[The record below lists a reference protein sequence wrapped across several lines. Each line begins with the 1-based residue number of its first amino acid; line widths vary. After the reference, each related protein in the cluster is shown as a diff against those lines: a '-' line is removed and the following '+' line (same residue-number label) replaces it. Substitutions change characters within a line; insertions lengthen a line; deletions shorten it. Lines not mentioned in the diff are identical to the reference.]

1 MQHAGNA
8 VSSVHRHPIFAR
20 VYPYISRGA
29 EKGGAAEH
37 RRALL
42 AGLQGRV
49 IEVGAGHGLNFAY
62 YPAGVAQVVAVE
74 PEPHLRTL
82 AQAAAK
88 RAPVTVDVESGVA
101 EALPAADGEFD
112 AAVASLVLCSVSD
125 QAVALREI
133 ARVLR
138 PGGELRFYEHVVSN
152 RPAMARVQR
161 ALDATIYP
169 PLAGGCHTSL
179 RSAGRA
185 HSTIRGYQHVLGL
198 FVDFVCDPR
207 YGWVAECEARFGR
220 APALIC
226 HEWNTAAHVSEFEG
240 RPGRRALTGDC
251 ARDTRA
257 AILDG
262 GFQIDREERIA
273 FKPGTMAVD
282 ATLGALGERE
292 SAWLRAT
299 PGSSRGFSLAG
310 RLSCNGGPLDEA
322 SGSDATLLR

>member
-1 MQHAGNA
+1 M
-8 VSSVHRHPIFAR
+8 SSAHRHPIFAR

-49 IEVGAGHGLNFAY
+49 VEVGAGHGLNFAY
-62 YPAGVAQVVAVE
+62 YPIGVTQVLAVE

-88 RAPVTVDVESGVA
+88 PAPVSVDVKGGVA
-101 EALPAADGEFD
+101 VALPAENGEFD

-152 RPAMARVQR
+152 RRAMARLQR

-169 PLAGGCHTSL
+169 RLAGGCH
-179 RSAGRA
+179 
-185 HSTIRGYQHVLGL
+185 
-198 FVDFVCDPR
+198 
-207 YGWVAECEARFGR
+207 
-220 APALIC
+220 
-226 HEWNTAAHVSEFEG
+226 
-240 RPGRRALTGDC
+240 C

-257 AILDG
+257 AILDA
-262 GFQIDREERIA
+262 GFQIDRDERIA
-273 FKPGTMAVD
+273 FKPSPITPSIPHI
-282 ATLGALGERE
+282 LGAAR
-292 SAWLRAT
+292 RA
-299 PGSSRGFSLAG
+299 
-310 RLSCNGGPLDEA
+310 
-322 SGSDATLLR
+322 